1 MASVEEHQSVIM
13 LRSTS
18 IKKDSWK
25 PVKLLARQTVSSP
38 IISIDCD
45 SKGDVSVALS
55 ESELNIF
62 TNRELLK
69 NIKIENGRSVIVTND
84 SKLIIVLLEK
94 EFFCYDSW
102 GQKQWEYSSEFSI
115 GKLLSLIHI

>member
-1 MASVEEHQSVIM
+1 MASVEEHKSVIM

-38 IISIDCD
+38 IISIGCD

-69 NIKIENGRSVIVTND
+69 NIKIENAD
-84 SKLIIVLLEK
+84 QLL
-94 EFFCYDSW
+94 
-102 GQKQWEYSSEFSI
+102 
-115 GKLLSLIHI
+115 